1 MSGCLYSKKS
11 ASPKKENYLSKHEQ
25 MQFLILLQEDDY
37 KANIFH
43 CFQSNRD
50 TLFRNKNKF
59 PGKLTVYNY
68 DNIDDSEFRQK
79 YIIEGNILPKVLY
92 VKLLKENI
100 FIPFET
106 YPMRYLNSKMG
117 ELRDLF
123 IALRAKTIK
132 ISKSQEKKND
142 TKIDAKINANVSHV
156 EVGIGGGLENIQ
168 KLTNN
173 TSSELH
179 FLDTGKPIRMDELHD
194 CKSFYYLPKEYEWVD
209 IIERRINNN
218 LVSDK
223 YTYEHTEFKILKTSI
238 MSKLQL
244 LDIAVNYNDEEYTN
258 IRIHYEIEYYPLQM
272 DDTSAKLQLIKE
284 PTHNF
289 HLKNI
294 VQRIQSSLQPDK
306 LLHRQNTPVI
316 IDVPTIQTSMD
327 STFTICSSYMDSV
340 TQTSSSSLVIEV
352 ESPMSKTPRKEEDP
366 ITPVDPIAPV
376 EEPIDPIVSIKE
388 IPVEPIAPIDAVTPI
403 EEPVTPIEEPVVP
416 IEEIPIDPVTPIEET
431 VEPIAPIEEIPVEP
445 VVPIEE
451 PIEETPIVLI
461 EETLVVPVVPIEEEE
476 EEEVP
481 SPILLEETPFTD
493 PIIPQVQEIIETM
506 LETISGTPE
515 L

>member
-11 ASPKKENYLSKHEQ
+11 TSPKKENYLSKHEQ

-79 YIIEGNILPKVLY
+79 YIIEGNILPKLLY

-100 FIPFET
+100 FVPFET
-106 YPMRYLNSKMG
+106 YPTRYLNSKLA

-142 TKIDAKINANVSHV
+142 MKIDAKINANVSNV
-156 EVGIGGGLENIQ
+156 EVGVGGGIENTQ

-194 CKSFYYLPKEYEWVD
+194 CKSFYYLPKEYEWVN

-223 YTYEHTEFKILKTSI
+223 YTYEHSEFKILKTSI

-272 DDTSAKLQLIKE
+272 DDTSTKLQLIKE

-294 VQRIQSSLQPDK
+294 VQRIQSSLQPDSSK
-306 LLHRQNTPVI
+306 YLPRQNTPVI
-316 IDVPTIQTSMD
+316 VDVPTIQTSMD
-327 STFTICSSYMDSV
+327 STFTVCSSYMDSV
-340 TQTSSSSLVIEV
+340 TQTSCSSLVIEV
-352 ESPMSKTPRKEEDP
+352 ESPRSKTPDPVEE
-366 ITPVDPIAPV
+366 TLAPV
-376 EEPIDPIVSIKE
+376 ENH
-388 IPVEPIAPIDAVTPI
+388 
-403 EEPVTPIEEPVVP
+403 
-416 IEEIPIDPVTPIEET
+416 
-431 VEPIAPIEEIPVEP
+431 PVEP

-451 PIEETPIVLI
+451 PPALSVLIEETPVVPIEENPVEPVEEIPIVLI
-461 EETLVVPVVPIEEEE
+461 EETPIETPALA
-476 EEEVP
+476 EEVP
-481 SPILLEETPFTD
+481 SPILLEETVNTE
-493 PIIPQVQEIIETM
+493 PIIPDVQEIIETM
-506 LETISGTPE
+506 LETITNS
-515 L
+515 

>member
-1 MSGCLYSKKS
+1 M
-11 ASPKKENYLSKHEQ
+11 
-25 MQFLILLQEDDY
+25 
-37 KANIFH
+37 
-43 CFQSNRD
+43 
-50 TLFRNKNKF
+50 
-59 PGKLTVYNY
+59 
-68 DNIDDSEFRQK
+68 
-79 YIIEGNILPKVLY
+79 
-92 VKLLKENI
+92 
-100 FIPFET
+100 
-106 YPMRYLNSKMG
+106 
-117 ELRDLF
+117 
-123 IALRAKTIK
+123 
-132 ISKSQEKKND
+132 
-142 TKIDAKINANVSHV
+142 
-156 EVGIGGGLENIQ
+156 
-168 KLTNN
+168 
-173 TSSELH
+173 
-179 FLDTGKPIRMDELHD
+179 
-194 CKSFYYLPKEYEWVD
+194 VD

-306 LLHRQNTPVI
+306 PLHRQNTPVI

-352 ESPMSKTPRKEEDP
+352 ESPMSKTPRKEEE
-366 ITPVDPIAPV
+366 PVT
-376 EEPIDPIVSIKE
+376 PIDPIVPIVPIVPVE
-388 IPVEPIAPIDAVTPI
+388 ETPVEPIVPIVPIEETPI
-403 EEPVTPIEEPVVP
+403 EPVVLVEETPIVPIVPIVPIEETPVVPIVLVEETPIVPVVP
-416 IEEIPIDPVTPIEET
+416 IEETPVELIVPIEET
-431 VEPIAPIEEIPVEP
+431 PVEPIVPIEETPVEP
-445 VVPIEE
+445 VVPVVLVEE
-451 PIEETPIVLI
+451 TPVELVEETPIVLVEETPVEPVEPI
-461 EETLVVPVVPIEEEE
+461 EENPIVPIVPVEETPIETPALAEEEE

-481 SPILLEETPFTD
+481 SPIVLEETPFTD
-493 PIIPQVQEIIETM
+493 PIIPDVQEIIETM
-506 LETISGTPE
+506 LETISGSPE